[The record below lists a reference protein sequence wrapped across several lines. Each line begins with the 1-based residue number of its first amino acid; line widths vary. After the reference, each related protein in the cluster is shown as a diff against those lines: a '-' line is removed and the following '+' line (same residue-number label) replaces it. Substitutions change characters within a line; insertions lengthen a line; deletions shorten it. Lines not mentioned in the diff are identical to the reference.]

1 MVEAIGHGIPGGGP
15 LAMLAPSGRG
25 GEGVAASVSASGPG
39 GGEGGIPAEF
49 GPYLVR
55 FRQRIQEALNYPPTA
70 RRRGLGGTVQLEID
84 LLPTG
89 KVASVVILSSS
100 SHAVLDEAA
109 LDTLRR
115 LSPDPF
121 PAGLP
126 SRLLRIRLP
135 IVFELR

>member
-1 MVEAIGHGIPGGGP
+1 MLVPSGQAGGGG
-15 LAMLAPSGRG
+15 AER
-25 GEGVAASVSASGPG
+25 AAAVGSG
-39 GGEGGIPAEF
+39 GGNAGIPAEF
-49 GPYLVR
+49 APYLGR
-55 FRQRIQEALNYPPTA
+55 FRQRVQEALSYPPTA